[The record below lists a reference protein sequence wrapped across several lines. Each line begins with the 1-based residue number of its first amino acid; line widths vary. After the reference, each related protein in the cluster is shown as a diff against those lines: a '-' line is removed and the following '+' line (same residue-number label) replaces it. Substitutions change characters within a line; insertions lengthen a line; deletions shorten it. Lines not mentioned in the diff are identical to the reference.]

1 MIDSRKTTVIR
12 LCGGLGNQI
21 FQLGAALLL
30 TSKGSNGLIILDDY
44 ALSTYKVCREFELSK
59 FIDLSKSDIQVIL
72 KRLVITRLRIPKI
85 FSFRYPVS
93 LFVNDNNFQSNIDS
107 NGSRYRLLDGYFQ
120 TLRQQ
125 DFEDISALLKPL
137 LLDKFLKLNQSES
150 DTCVVHIRG
159 GDFVKLGWNKS
170 TPKIYYISAMNMMRD
185 KYDVNNF
192 VIVTDDEPYAR
203 TIISCKSADIK
214 IISSDIVDDFQTI
227 ASYSK
232 RILSA
237 STFALWASALGRNE
251 ADGVVIAPDD
261 LIPGTKRTFLLQNEI
276 SQSKNHF

>member
-1 MIDSRKTTVIR
+1 MIFSRKTTVVR

-30 TSKGSNGLIILDDY
+30 TSKGSNELIILDDY
-44 ALSTYKVCREFELSK
+44 ALSSYKALREFELSK
-59 FIDLSKSDIQVIL
+59 FIELSKSDVQVVL
-72 KRLVITRLRIPKI
+72 KRLAITRFRIPRMLPFKHRAI
-85 FSFRYPVS
+85 P
-93 LFVNDNNFQSNIDS
+93 FVNDNNFQFIIDGNKS
-107 NGSRYRLLDGYFQ
+107 QYRLLDGYFQ
-120 TLRQQ
+120 DLRQQ

-137 LLDKFLKLNQSES
+137 LLDKFCKLNQLESE
-150 DTCVVHIRG
+150 TCVIHIRG

-170 TPKIYYISAMNMMRD
+170 TPEIYYINAMNMMRD
-185 KYDVNNF
+185 KHDVNNF

-214 IISSDIVDDFQTI
+214 IISSDIADDFQTI

-237 STFALWASALGRNE
+237 STFALWASVIGVN
-251 ADGVVIAPDD
+251 DGGGVVIAPNEFT
-261 LIPGTKRTFLLQNEI
+261 PGIKRDFLLPNERR
-276 SQSKNHF
+276 SNA

>member
-1 MIDSRKTTVIR
+1 MIFSRKTTVVR

-30 TSKGSNGLIILDDY
+30 TSKGSNELIILDDY
-44 ALSTYKVCREFELSK
+44 ALSSYEAPREFELSK
-59 FIDLSKSDIQVIL
+59 FIELSKSDVQVVL
-72 KRLVITRLRIPKI
+72 KRLAITRLRIPRMLPFKHRAI
-85 FSFRYPVS
+85 P
-93 LFVNDNNFQSNIDS
+93 FVNDNNFQFIIDGNKS
-107 NGSRYRLLDGYFQ
+107 QYRLLDGYFQ
-120 TLRQQ
+120 DLRQQ

-137 LLDKFLKLNQSES
+137 LLDKFCKLNQLESE
-150 DTCVVHIRG
+150 TCVIHIRG

-170 TPKIYYISAMNMMRD
+170 TPEIYYINAMNMMRD
-185 KYDVNNF
+185 KHDVNNF

-214 IISSDIVDDFQTI
+214 IVSSDIVDDFQTI

-237 STFALWASALGRNE
+237 STFALWASAIGVNS
-251 ADGVVIAPDD
+251 DSGVVVAPNEFT
-261 LIPGTKRTFLLQNEI
+261 PGIKRGFLLPNE
-276 SQSKNHF
+276 KEFNF

>member
-1 MIDSRKTTVIR
+1 MIFSRKTTVVR

-30 TSKGSNGLIILDDY
+30 TSKGSNELIILDDY
-44 ALSTYKVCREFELSK
+44 ALSSYKALREFELSK
-59 FIDLSKSDIQVIL
+59 FIELSKSDVQVVL
-72 KRLVITRLRIPKI
+72 KRLAITRFRIPRMLPFKHRAI
-85 FSFRYPVS
+85 P
-93 LFVNDNNFQSNIDS
+93 FVNDNNFQFIIDGNKS
-107 NGSRYRLLDGYFQ
+107 QYRLLDGYFQ
-120 TLRQQ
+120 DLRQQ

-137 LLDKFLKLNQSES
+137 LLDKFCKLNQLESE
-150 DTCVVHIRG
+150 TCVIHIRG

-170 TPKIYYISAMNMMRD
+170 TPEIYYINAMNMMRD
-185 KYDVNNF
+185 KHDVNNF

-214 IISSDIVDDFQTI
+214 IVSSDIVDDFQTI

-237 STFALWASALGRNE
+237 STFALWASAIGVNS
-251 ADGVVIAPDD
+251 DSGVVVAPNEFT
-261 LIPGTKRTFLLQNEI
+261 PGIKRGFLLPNE
-276 SQSKNHF
+276 KEFNF

>member
-1 MIDSRKTTVIR
+1 MIFSRKTTVVR

-30 TSKGSNGLIILDDY
+30 TSKGSNELIILDDY
-44 ALSTYKVCREFELSK
+44 ALSSYKALREFELSK
-59 FIDLSKSDIQVIL
+59 FIELSKSDVQVVL
-72 KRLVITRLRIPKI
+72 KRLAITRFRIPRMLPFKHRAI
-85 FSFRYPVS
+85 P
-93 LFVNDNNFQSNIDS
+93 FVNDNNFQFIIDGNKS
-107 NGSRYRLLDGYFQ
+107 QYRLLDGYFQ
-120 TLRQQ
+120 DLRQQ

-137 LLDKFLKLNQSES
+137 LLDKFCKLNQLESE
-150 DTCVVHIRG
+150 TCVIHIRG

-170 TPKIYYISAMNMMRD
+170 TPEIYYINAMNMMRD
-185 KYDVNNF
+185 KHDVNNF

-214 IISSDIVDDFQTI
+214 IISSDIADDFQTI

-237 STFALWASALGRNE
+237 STFALWASVIGVN
-251 ADGVVIAPDD
+251 DGGGVVIATNEFT
-261 LIPGTKRTFLLQNEI
+261 PGIKRDFLLPNERR
-276 SQSKNHF
+276 SNA

>member
-1 MIDSRKTTVIR
+1 MIFSRKTTVVR

-30 TSKGSNGLIILDDY
+30 TSKGSNELIILDDY
-44 ALSTYKVCREFELSK
+44 ALSSYKALREFELSK
-59 FIDLSKSDIQVIL
+59 FIELSKSDVQVVL
-72 KRLVITRLRIPKI
+72 KRLAITRFRIPRMLPFKHRAI
-85 FSFRYPVS
+85 P
-93 LFVNDNNFQSNIDS
+93 FVNDNNFQFIIDGNKS
-107 NGSRYRLLDGYFQ
+107 QYRLLDGYFQ
-120 TLRQQ
+120 DLRQQ

-137 LLDKFLKLNQSES
+137 LLDKFCKLNQLESE
-150 DTCVVHIRG
+150 TCVIHIRG

-170 TPKIYYISAMNMMRD
+170 TPEIYYINAMNMMRD
-185 KYDVNNF
+185 KHDVNNF

-214 IISSDIVDDFQTI
+214 IVSSDIVDDFQTI

-237 STFALWASALGRNE
+237 STFALWASVIGVN
-251 ADGVVIAPDD
+251 DGGGVVIAPNEFT
-261 LIPGTKRTFLLQNEI
+261 PGIKRDFLLPNERR
-276 SQSKNHF
+276 SNA

>member
-1 MIDSRKTTVIR
+1 MIFSRKTTVVR

-30 TSKGSNGLIILDDY
+30 TSKGSNELIILDDY
-44 ALSTYKVCREFELSK
+44 ALSSYEAPREFELSK
-59 FIDLSKSDIQVIL
+59 FIDLSKSDVQVAL
-72 KRLVITRLRIPKI
+72 KRLAITRLRIPRLLPFKLHAM
-85 FSFRYPVS
+85 P
-93 LFVNDNNFQSNIDS
+93 FVNDNNFQFIIDGNKS
-107 NGSRYRLLDGYFQ
+107 QYRLLDGYFQ

-137 LLDKFLKLNQSES
+137 LLDKFCKLNQLESE
-150 DTCVVHIRG
+150 TCVIHMRG

-170 TPKIYYISAMNMMRD
+170 TPEIYYINAMNMMRD
-185 KYDVNNF
+185 KHDVNNF
-192 VIVTDDEPYAR
+192 VIVTDDETYAR

-214 IISSDIVDDFQTI
+214 IVSSDIVDDFQTI

-237 STFALWASALGRNE
+237 STFALWASAIGVNS
-251 ADGVVIAPDD
+251 DSGVVVAPNEFT
-261 LIPGTKRTFLLQNEI
+261 PGIKRRFLLPNE
-276 SQSKNHF
+276 KEFNF

>member
-1 MIDSRKTTVIR
+1 MIFSRKTTVVR

-30 TSKGSNGLIILDDY
+30 TSKGSNELIILDDY
-44 ALSTYKVCREFELSK
+44 ALSSYKALREFELSK
-59 FIDLSKSDIQVIL
+59 FIELSKSDVQVVL
-72 KRLVITRLRIPKI
+72 KRLAITRFRIPRMLPFKHRAI
-85 FSFRYPVS
+85 P
-93 LFVNDNNFQSNIDS
+93 FVNDNNFQFIIDGNKS
-107 NGSRYRLLDGYFQ
+107 QYRLLDGYFQ
-120 TLRQQ
+120 DLRQQ

-137 LLDKFLKLNQSES
+137 LLDKFCKLNQLESE
-150 DTCVVHIRG
+150 TCVIHIRG

-170 TPKIYYISAMNMMRD
+170 TPEIYYINAMNMMRD
-185 KYDVNNF
+185 KHDVNNF

-214 IISSDIVDDFQTI
+214 IISSDIADDFQTI

-237 STFALWASALGRNE
+237 STFALWASAIGVNS
-251 ADGVVIAPDD
+251 DSGVVVAPNEFT
-261 LIPGTKRTFLLQNEI
+261 PGIKRGFLLPNE
-276 SQSKNHF
+276 KEFNF

>member
-1 MIDSRKTTVIR
+1 MIFSRKTTVVR

-30 TSKGSNGLIILDDY
+30 TSKGSNELIILDDY
-44 ALSTYKVCREFELSK
+44 ALSSYKALREFELSK
-59 FIDLSKSDIQVIL
+59 FIELSKSDVQVVL
-72 KRLVITRLRIPKI
+72 KRLAITRFRIPRMLPFKHRAI
-85 FSFRYPVS
+85 P
-93 LFVNDNNFQSNIDS
+93 FVNDNNFQFIIDGNKS
-107 NGSRYRLLDGYFQ
+107 QYRLLDGYFQ
-120 TLRQQ
+120 DLRQQ

-137 LLDKFLKLNQSES
+137 LLDKFCKLNQLESE
-150 DTCVVHIRG
+150 TCVIHIRG

-170 TPKIYYISAMNMMRD
+170 TPEIYYINAMNMMRD
-185 KYDVNNF
+185 KHDVNNF

-214 IISSDIVDDFQTI
+214 IVSSDIVDDFQTI

-237 STFALWASALGRNE
+237 STFALWASAICVNS
-251 ADGVVIAPDD
+251 DSGVVVAPNEFT
-261 LIPGTKRTFLLQNEI
+261 PGIKRGFLLPNE
-276 SQSKNHF
+276 KEFNF